1 MIWAI
6 FGPFLEV
13 HQMVLFFSSLPMLSL
28 KTNLGDVPAYC
39 LEIIANSNL
48 LYFAHRSSQCLVVGI
63 FEIVIS

>member
-6 FGPFLEV
+6 SLLRSSPNVVCF
-13 HQMVLFFSSLPMLSL
+13 FFSSLPMLSL

-39 LEIIANSNL
+39 LEIIANSNF